1 MTITLKW
8 LRELDVI
15 WKLFVFAAILI
26 ILPMTWNYGIDDG
39 MVTLGLFTLAGAV
52 GIGISRA

>member
-15 WKLFVFAAILI
+15 WKLFFGAAALI
-26 ILPMTWNYGIDDG
+26 TLPIAWNYGIDDG

-52 GIGISRA
+52 GLGCTRI